1 MKPLKPRPSGRDH
14 GTIVA
19 IDLIADPE
27 GIVSWMWRSSMTDP
41 TEPTTA
47 LFVYGTLMP
56 GQLRW
61 PVLEPYAV
69 ATQPAHTTG
78 RLWDTGS
85 GYPAACFD
93 DENDHI
99 PGVFVRIAPDRL
111 ADVILMLDGIEGEG
125 VLFRRVEVVTS
136 AGPAMSY
143 EWLGSTDGLRSLPHG
158 WPART

>member
-1 MKPLKPRPSGRDH
+1 
-14 GTIVA
+14 
-19 IDLIADPE
+19 
-27 GIVSWMWRSSMTDP
+27 MTDP
-41 TEPTTA
+41 PAA

-61 PVLEPYAV
+61 PVLEPYSV
-69 ATQPAHTTG
+69 ATQLAQTAG

-85 GYPAACFD
+85 GYPAARFD
-93 DENDHI
+93 PAAGDI
-99 PGVFVRIAPDRL
+99 PGVVVRIAPDRV

-125 VLFRRVEVVTS
+125 VLFRRVEIVTS

-158 WPART
+158 WARD